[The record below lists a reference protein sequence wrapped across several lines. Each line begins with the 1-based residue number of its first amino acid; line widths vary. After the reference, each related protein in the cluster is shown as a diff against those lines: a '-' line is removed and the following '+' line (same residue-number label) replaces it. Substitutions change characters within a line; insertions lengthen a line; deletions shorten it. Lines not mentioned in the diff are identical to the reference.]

1 MEVISRSSI
10 QLGGYMSEEIG
21 EQRIPAPELVN
32 TVIQCNKTANQ
43 LLVEIVEEGI
53 KRIWEGKGKASS
65 VIIVVGEYES
75 FEYQGLY
82 CSLYLLP

>member
-1 MEVISRSSI
+1 
-10 QLGGYMSEEIG
+10 MSEEIG

-53 KRIWEGKGKASS
+53 KRI
-65 VIIVVGEYES
+65 
-75 FEYQGLY
+75 
-82 CSLYLLP
+82 